1 MFLIGGIILSTNDIK
16 SDQFAE
22 LRKKAEK
29 ILNNR
34 ENKELED
41 LKEMTI
47 NETLLVVHRLEV
59 HQIELELQN
68 EELRETQF
76 ELEKTCTRYYELFDL
91 APIACFYH
99 AKAGKIKDG
108 GLIATNYL
116 NETREELMQKERNE
130 YIEAED

>member
-1 MFLIGGIILSTNDIK
+1 VFLIGGIILSTNDIK